1 MSETTTRTDSA
12 TTATTTTWMRLARAT
27 ALIMVTWAVL
37 TTVTARVLIPPILV
51 VGLIFLAFVPF
62 LRGERRRLGL
72 AYAAV
77 AGLALLGNLPPILDE
92 LAHPDS
98 LPAFVLTLLSFTAVL
113 TAIAA
118 GLGAFFR
125 WSQAAIRSLA
135 IVWVAVFV
143 IGAAGSAVL
152 SVSAETDVALPA
164 DEQVIAE
171 KVTFLPPDLQV
182 ASGTAGVWVD
192 NKDGIRHTFT
202 IDELGVDLD
211 IPALKARRVE
221 FQAAA
226 GTYTYRCTVPGHDGM
241 TGTLVV
247 GG

>member
-1 MSETTTRTDSA
+1 MA
-12 TTATTTTWMRLARAT
+12 TATAAWMRLARAT
-27 ALIMVTWAVL
+27 ALTMVAWAAL
-37 TTVTARVLIPPILV
+37 TTLIARVMIPPVLV

-62 LRGERRRLGL
+62 LKGERRRLGL
-72 AYAAV
+72 AYAVV
-77 AGLALLGNLPPILDE
+77 AALALLGNLPSILDE

-98 LPAFVLTLLSFTAVL
+98 LPAFALTLLSFTAAL

-125 WSQAAIRSLA
+125 WSPAAIRSLA
-135 IVWVAVFV
+135 IAWAAVFV
-143 IGAAGSAVL
+143 IGAAGSAVV
-152 SVSAETDVALPA
+152 SASAETDVALPA

-182 ASGTAGVWVD
+182 ESGTAGVWVD

-221 FQAAA
+221 FQA
-226 GTYTYRCTVPGHDGM
+226 GPGIYTYRCTVPGHDGM

>member
-1 MSETTTRTDSA
+1 M
-12 TTATTTTWMRLARAT
+12 
-27 ALIMVTWAVL
+27 
-37 TTVTARVLIPPILV
+37 
-51 VGLIFLAFVPF
+51 
-62 LRGERRRLGL
+62 
-72 AYAAV
+72 
-77 AGLALLGNLPPILDE
+77 
-92 LAHPDS
+92 
-98 LPAFVLTLLSFTAVL
+98 
-113 TAIAA
+113 
-118 GLGAFFR
+118 
-125 WSQAAIRSLA
+125 
-135 IVWVAVFV
+135 FV

-202 IDELGVDLD
+202 IDELGVNLD

-221 FQAAA
+221 FQAGP